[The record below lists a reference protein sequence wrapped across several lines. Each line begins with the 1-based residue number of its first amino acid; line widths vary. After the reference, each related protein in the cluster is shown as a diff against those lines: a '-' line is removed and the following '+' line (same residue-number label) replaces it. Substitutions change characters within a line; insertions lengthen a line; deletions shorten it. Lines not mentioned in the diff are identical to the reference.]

1 MEQWKWADGRKKNH
15 WRRVFSR
22 SALSA
27 ALSWISFA
35 LVRYIRRDLL
45 FAYFSPTEQAAS
57 GLIISPF
64 RFFVHWSTIAH
75 QLSTPVID
83 PSILVSFFF
92 CRRRFSFS
100 FFFGGRERENYD
112 WKDVLGKDR
121 SNDETENL
129 RKICIYRER
138 EFVILFISFSLS
150 FPLALSREY
159 LEIEEEETV
168 KLSARFHHFRE
179 IKGGKERGDRSK
191 TCSSC
196 FCWWNRDEGTKRW
209 KMGRNRSRFVTDS
222 WRRMSVCRPGKRAFP
237 PSNREVNEEIVEQ

>member
-22 SALSA
+22 RALSA

-100 FFFGGRERENYD
+100 FFFGGRERELRLKRRVRERSIER
-112 WKDVLGKDR
+112 WDR
-121 SNDETENL
+121 KFKEDMYIGRENL
-129 RKICIYRER
+129 LYSLYLS
-138 EFVILFISFSLS
+138 LFLFLS
-150 FPLALSREY
+150 HF
-159 LEIEEEETV
+159 LENI
-168 KLSARFHHFRE
+168 
-179 IKGGKERGDRSK
+179 
-191 TCSSC
+191 
-196 FCWWNRDEGTKRW
+196 
-209 KMGRNRSRFVTDS
+209 
-222 WRRMSVCRPGKRAFP
+222 
-237 PSNREVNEEIVEQ
+237 